1 MPVRTGLSDGNKLV
15 ANELA
20 LLRDLAVD
28 RRQASWSALCRAQPV
43 RKRRAASSVYPS
55 PAARG
60 TMAKREPIK
69 PKGDGKTAN
78 KAGQGD
84 RRA

>member
-1 MPVRTGLSDGNKLV
+1 MSTTKEYVKRAGKELV

-28 RRQASWSALCRAQPV
+28 RRQASWLALCGAQ
-43 RKRRAASSVYPS
+43 KRQAASSVSPL
-55 PAARG
+55 PAASG
-60 TMAKREPIK
+60 TMAKIKLIK
-69 PKGDGKTAN
+69 PKGDGKTAS